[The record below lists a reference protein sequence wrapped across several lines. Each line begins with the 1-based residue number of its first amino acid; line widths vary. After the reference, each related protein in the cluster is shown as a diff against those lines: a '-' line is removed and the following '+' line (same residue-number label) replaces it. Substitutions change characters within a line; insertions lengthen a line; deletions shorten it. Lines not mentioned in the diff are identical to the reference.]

1 MTNIDPTVGINFKY
15 SAANLG
21 TAAVAATGTA
31 TVRGGS
37 ADLATYLGA
46 GVAFCFNTLS
56 GSGTAT
62 PVVYESDD
70 GLTFTATAA
79 ADLTRSVSTV
89 AGIGSATFS
98 GSNDTT
104 AQVIGYIGSK
114 RYIAAGLQVSGTPAV
129 TCSAHIF
136 ARGRGIESSTF

>member
-1 MTNIDPTVGINFKY
+1 MSNLDVTRDINFKY
-15 SAANLG
+15 GAANLG
-21 TAAVAATGTA
+21 TAAVAVTGTA

-37 ADLATYLGA
+37 ADLATYQGA
-46 GVAFCFNTLS
+46 GVVFCFSTLT

-89 AGIGSATFS
+89 AGIGSATMS

-104 AQVIGYIGSK
+104 AQVIGYTGSK
-114 RYIAAGLQVSGTPAV
+114 RYIAPGLQVSGTPAV
-129 TCSAHIF
+129 TVSAHVV
-136 ARGRGIESSTF
+136 ATGRGVSTTGF